1 MVLLYHAFIRYFY
14 HKKLFYK
21 AYRRS
26 ETHDPKVG
34 PGTKDPRVEPQSGT
48 LGWDPKVGPEGGTV
62 MWNSKV

>member
-1 MVLLYHAFIRYFY
+1 M
-14 HKKLFYK
+14 KLFYK

-26 ETHDPKVG
+26 ETHDPKVV

-62 MWNSKV
+62 RWNSKVWP